1 MLRHAAT
8 KKPYRYTAER
18 LRGALAIPRNSH
30 NVAELVE
37 DWERPASA
45 IFFDL
50 FLRLSAKLHTMTNTL
65 TAHIQRK
72 RAERELFNAR
82 QTLSHLVDMYDS
94 GKWRRFYGEDV
105 FAGMVRQARESVD
118 RWTDVLGKCD

>member
-1 MLRHAAT
+1 MT
-8 KKPYRYTAER
+8 K
-18 LRGALAIPRNSH
+18 
-30 NVAELVE
+30 
-37 DWERPASA
+37 
-45 IFFDL
+45 
-50 FLRLSAKLHTMTNTL
+50 TL
-65 TAHIQRK
+65 TAHIQHK